1 MQRAAND
8 LSPSDRRF
16 LWSWTTGILL
26 VHGIV
31 LLVLVGLLTRYPAPS
46 QWISQAVQAEF
57 VGDPPPVIAPMQ
69 LAEPGGQMRTV
80 RANYGRQA
88 GLPNNPSAWSAAAGK

>member
-57 VGDPPPVIAPMQ
+57 VGDPPPVIAPTQ
-69 LAEPGGQMRTV
+69 LAGPGGQMRTV
-80 RANYGRQA
+80 RAN
-88 GLPNNPSAWSAAAGK
+88 